1 MRSNRAVLAH
11 INIGS
16 NLGNSRSLIE
26 RAVAEISV
34 LSHTPMRCSA
44 FVESEPWGFE
54 SEHRFVNI
62 GVEID
67 SNLHPM
73 ELLHRLLDIQNCI
86 CSDSHRDTDGGY
98 VDRRIDVDLICYGDC
113 VMNNTELTLPHP
125 RMHLREFVLQP
136 LAELSP
142 EWEHPLLGLTA
153 AELLSRLR

>member
-1 MRSNRAVLAH
+1 
-11 INIGS
+11 
-16 NLGNSRSLIE
+16 
-26 RAVAEISV
+26 
-34 LSHTPMRCSA
+34 MRCSA

-113 VMNNTELTLPHP
+113 VVNNTELTLPHP